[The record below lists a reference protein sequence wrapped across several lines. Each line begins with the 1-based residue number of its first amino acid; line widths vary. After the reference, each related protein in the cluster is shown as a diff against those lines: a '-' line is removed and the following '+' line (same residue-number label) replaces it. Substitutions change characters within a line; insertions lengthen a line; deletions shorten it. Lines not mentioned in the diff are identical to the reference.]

1 MKEKK
6 EKTWSVRT
14 IAEIAIF
21 SALGYVLDFLAGVYS
36 SPLFPNGGSL
46 GIAMVCVFIISYRR
60 GFLPGLITGLIMGL
74 LDIADGFYVVSGT
87 NVFMS
92 FLQVAL
98 DYWIAYPLVGFAGLF
113 AKFIKSEEDSKK
125 KRTLYI
131 ILGCLLGG
139 LLKYLSHVMSGAI
152 FWGSDSGSFAWA
164 FKDSTI
170 NPWAYSFIYNLA
182 YMGPDIVLSTI
193 VTCVLIN
200 AWPKV
205 LHPEERQQLEE
216 DKGNEQ
222 VL

>member
-1 MKEKK
+1 MEEKK
-6 EKTWSVRT
+6 ERTWSVRT

-36 SPLFPNGGSL
+36 EPLFPNGGSL

-74 LDIADGFYVVSGT
+74 LDIADGFYVVSGA

-113 AKFIKSEEDSKK
+113 AKLIKKEDDKK
-125 KRTLYI
+125 IRTFYI
-131 ILGCLLGG
+131 ILGCLVGG
-139 LLKYLSHVMSGAI
+139 LLKYMSHVLSGAI
-152 FWGSDSGSFAWA
+152 FWGSDATSFAWS
-164 FKDSTI
+164 FKNTSI

-182 YMGPDIVLSTI
+182 YMGPDIVICT
-193 VTCVLIN
+193 VFTCILVN
-200 AWPKV
+200 AWPKM
-205 LHPEERQQLEE
+205 LHPEEYRQLEE
-216 DKGNEQ
+216 AKENE
-222 VL
+222 

>member
-1 MKEKK
+1 MKEK

-21 SALGYVLDFLAGVYS
+21 SALGYVLDFLAGIYS

-74 LDIADGFYVVSGT
+74 LDIADGFYVVSGA
-87 NVFMS
+87 NPFMT

-98 DYWIAYPLVGFAGLF
+98 DYWLAYPLVGFAGLF
-113 AKFIKSEEDSKK
+113 ARAAKNSGNKK
-125 KRTLYI
+125 QLIFYI

-139 LLKYLSHVMSGAI
+139 ILKYMSHVLSGAI
-152 FWGSDSGSFAWA
+152 FWGSDASSFAWS
-164 FKDSTI
+164 FKDSAI

-182 YMGPDIVLSTI
+182 YMGPDIVLSTAI
-193 VTCVLIN
+193 TCILVSV
-200 AWPKV
+200 WPKM
-205 LHPEERQQLEE
+205 LHPQDEKEKMEA
-216 DKGNEQ
+216 KTNE
-222 VL
+222 